1 MRNLFY
7 SSKFLPSIR
16 YWLSETK
23 VIHNWVLLNSLC
35 IIFIWTGL
43 SMVVMAQNGELR
55 GTITDKKTGEPLFGA
70 TVFLIDTDFGAATNS
85 DGQYVLSEIPA
96 NTYNIR
102 VSFIGYQ
109 SQIIYNVVIRSEG
122 NIDVD
127 VQLEQAE
134 FGLDEVV
141 VSVNP
146 FTKLETTPLSIQNL
160 NQQEIAS
167 YPGGNND
174 IAKVIQSFPGVSGSV
189 AGFRNDVIIRGGAP
203 NENVYYLDGIEI
215 PTINHFS
222 TQGSA
227 GGPVGLLNVSF
238 FEGVTLSASSFAASY
253 DNALSGVLE
262 FDQRN
267 GNSREFVGN
276 FRLGSSE
283 SALTFEGP
291 LFKSDKPEANTSYI
305 VSVRRSYL
313 QLLFQAIGLPFL
325 PDYWDYQYKITHQI
339 NSKNEV
345 LFTGVGSID
354 NSSVNELDEFDA
366 EQKAIQDQVPVL
378 EQQSNTIGMRWRHRF
393 NDNKGLMDV
402 IVSQNSL
409 YNKFSRFTDNVNEQ
423 GLYFQNDANEL
434 ERKIRHQIKLFSGS
448 WTYAFGYSVQQVSYD
463 NTTQDLVNDRNFIT
477 DLSFIR
483 YGAHLQ
489 ASAKGLEDR
498 VQFSAGLRVDDND
511 FMEDGI
517 GVLGQISP
525 RISYS
530 YKLDASG
537 QWKWNQA
544 WGIYYKIPPYT
555 ILGFEDNLGIWA
567 NRDAKYIRSE
577 HFVGGFE
584 YVINESSRISLE
596 AFYKKYSNYPVS
608 VADEVSLANKGGGF
622 EVFGSELI
630 QSNGLGRTQG
640 LELLYQQKFTGKW
653 YGIASFTWFKSEFS
667 GSDLVYRPS
676 LWDNQ
681 YLISALG
688 GYKFRNNWEISS
700 RYRYLG
706 RAPFIPTNLV
716 QSLEFYPAIIKDY
729 SSVGQNRL
737 DAYNQVDIRVDKKW
751 SYTSWSLDVFFEVQN
766 ILGNANPEEPS
777 YGLARDENGE
787 VVIPERLL
795 QVNTN
800 TSVNI
805 LPSIGVVINF

>member
-1 MRNLFY
+1 MNVFFY
-7 SSKFLPSIR
+7 HPDSVKGIR
-16 YWLSETK
+16 YIFSVVRLIHTRGLLYRLLVILFWLK
-23 VIHNWVLLNSLC
+23 
-35 IIFIWTGL
+35 L
-43 SMVVMAQNGELR
+43 SMDLMAQNGELR

-70 TVFLIDTDFGAATNS
+70 TVFLIDTDFGTATNS
-85 DGQYVLSEIPA
+85 NGQYLLSEIPA
-96 NTYNIR
+96 STYNIR

-109 SQIIYNVVIRSEG
+109 TQIIYNVVIRSEG
-122 NIDVD
+122 NIDMNA
-127 VQLEQAE
+127 QLEQAE
-134 FGLDEVV
+134 IGLNEVV
-141 VSVNP
+141 VTVNP

-174 IAKVIQSFPGVSGSV
+174 VAKVIQSFPGVSGSV
-189 AGFRNDVIIRGGAP
+189 FGFRNDVIIRGGAP

-253 DNALSGVLE
+253 DNVLSGVLE

-267 GNSREFVGN
+267 GNSRKFVGN

-291 LFKSDKPEANTSYI
+291 LFKSDKSESNTSYI
-305 VSVRRSYL
+305 ISVRRCYL

-325 PDYWDYQYKITHQI
+325 PDYWDYQYKVTHQI
-339 NSKNEV
+339 NSNNEL

-378 EQQSNTIGMRWRHRF
+378 EQQSNTIGFRWRHRF
-393 NDNKGLMDV
+393 NNNNGLMDV

-434 ERKIRHQIKLFSGS
+434 EQKLKHQFKLFSGS
-448 WTYAFGYSVQQVSYD
+448 WTYTFGYSVQQVAYN
-463 NTTQDLVNDRNFIT
+463 NTTQDLVNDRNFIA
-477 DLSFIR
+477 DLTFLR

-489 ASAKGLEDR
+489 ASTKWLKDR
-498 VQFSAGLRVDDND
+498 FQFSAGLRFDDND
-511 FMEDGI
+511 FMRDGV
-517 GVLGQISP
+517 GLFGQISP

-530 YKLDASG
+530 FKLDPSG
-537 QWKWNQA
+537 QWKWNQS

-555 ILGFEDNLGIWA
+555 ILGFEDNLGAWV
-567 NRDAKYIRSE
+567 NREAKYVRSE

-596 AFYKKYSNYPVS
+596 AFYKKYFNYPVS
-608 VADEVSLANKGGGF
+608 VAEDVSLANKGGGF
-622 EVFGSELI
+622 EVFGSEFI
-630 QSNGLGRTQG
+630 QSDGLGRTQG

-653 YGIASFTWFKSEFS
+653 YGIASFTLFKSEFS

-681 YLISALG
+681 FLISALG

-700 RYRYLG
+700 RFRYLG
-706 RAPFIPTNLV
+706 RAPFIPTNLE

-787 VVIPERLL
+787 VVIPERLV

-800 TSVNI
+800 TSVNV

>member
-7 SSKFLPSIR
+7 SSKYLPSIR

-35 IIFIWTGL
+35 IIFIWTVL

-267 GNSREFVGN
+267 GNSREFVSN

-345 LFTGVGSID
+345 FFTGVGSID

-409 YNKFSRFTDNVNEQ
+409 YNKFSSFTDNVNEQ

-567 NRDAKYIRSE
+567 NREAKYIRSE

-706 RAPFIPTNLV
+706 RAPFIPTNLA

-787 VVIPERLL
+787 VVIPERLV

>member
-1 MRNLFY
+1 MNVFFY
-7 SSKFLPSIR
+7 HPDSLKGIR
-16 YWLSETK
+16 YVLSVVRLIHTRGLLHRLLIILFWL
-23 VIHNWVLLNSLC
+23 I
-35 IIFIWTGL
+35 L
-43 SMVVMAQNGELR
+43 SMNLMAQNGELR

-85 DGQYVLSEIPA
+85 SGQYVLSEIPA
-96 NTYNIR
+96 STYNIR

-109 SQIIYNVVIRSEG
+109 TQIIYNVVIRSEG
-122 NIDVD
+122 NIDMD
-127 VQLEQAE
+127 AQLEQVE
-134 FGLDEVV
+134 IGLNEVV
-141 VSVNP
+141 ITVNP

-189 AGFRNDVIIRGGAP
+189 VGFRNDVIIRGGAP

-253 DNALSGVLE
+253 DNVLSGVLE

-267 GNSREFVGN
+267 GNSRNFVGN

-291 LFKSDKPEANTSYI
+291 LFKSDKSVANTSYI
-305 VSVRRSYL
+305 ISVRRSYL
-313 QLLFQAIGLPFL
+313 QLLFKAIGLPFL
-325 PDYWDYQYKITHQI
+325 PDYWDYQYKVSHQI
-339 NSKNEV
+339 NSNNEL

-378 EQQSNTIGMRWRHRF
+378 EQQSNTIGFRWRHRF
-393 NDNKGLMDV
+393 NNNNGLMDV

-409 YNKFSRFTDNVNEQ
+409 YNKFSRFADNVNEQ
-423 GLYFQNDANEL
+423 GLYFQNDANEFEKKL
-434 ERKIRHQIKLFSGS
+434 RHQFKLFSGP
-448 WTYAFGYSVQQVSYD
+448 WTYAFGYTVQQVAYN

-477 DLSFIR
+477 DLTFLR

-489 ASAKGLEDR
+489 ASTKGLKDR
-498 VQFSAGLRVDDND
+498 LQFSAGLRFDDNN
-511 FMEDGI
+511 FTRDG
-517 GVLGQISP
+517 VSLFGQISP

-530 YKLDASG
+530 FKFDPSG
-537 QWKWNQA
+537 QWKWNQS

-555 ILGFEDNLGIWA
+555 ILGFEDNMGFWA
-567 NRDAKYIRSE
+567 NREAKYVRSE

-584 YVINESSRISLE
+584 YVIDESSRISLE
-596 AFYKKYSNYPVS
+596 AFYKKYSNYPIS
-608 VADEVSLANKGGGF
+608 VVDEVSLANKGGGF

-640 LELLYQQKFTGKW
+640 VELLFQQKFTGKW
-653 YGIASFTWFKSEFS
+653 YGIASFTWYKSEFS

-681 YLISALG
+681 FLISALA
-688 GYKFRNNWEISS
+688 GYKLRNNWEINS

-706 RAPFIPTNLV
+706 RAPFIPTNLD
-716 QSLEFYPAIIKDY
+716 QTLEFYPAIIKDY
-729 SSVGQNRL
+729 SSIGQNRL
-737 DAYNQVDIRVDKKW
+737 NAYNQVDIRIDKKW
-751 SYTSWSLDVFFEVQN
+751 SYTAWSLDVFFEVQN

-777 YGLARDENGE
+777 YGLARDKTGD
-787 VVIPERLL
+787 VLIPESLV
-795 QVNTN
+795 QVNTS
-800 TSVNI
+800 TSVNV
-805 LPSIGVVINF
+805 LPSIGLVVNF

>member
-1 MRNLFY
+1 MNVFFY
-7 SSKFLPSIR
+7 HPDSLKGIR
-16 YWLSETK
+16 YVLSVVRLIHTRGLLHRLLIILFWL
-23 VIHNWVLLNSLC
+23 I
-35 IIFIWTGL
+35 L
-43 SMVVMAQNGELR
+43 SMNLMAQNGELR

-85 DGQYVLSEIPA
+85 SGQYVLSEIPA
-96 NTYNIR
+96 STYNIR

-109 SQIIYNVVIRSEG
+109 TQIIYNVVIRSEG
-122 NIDVD
+122 NIDMD
-127 VQLEQAE
+127 AQLEQVE
-134 FGLDEVV
+134 IGLNEVV
-141 VSVNP
+141 ITVNP

-189 AGFRNDVIIRGGAP
+189 VGFRNDVIIRGGAP

-253 DNALSGVLE
+253 DNVLSGVLE

-267 GNSREFVGN
+267 GNSRNFVGN

-291 LFKSDKPEANTSYI
+291 LFKSDKSEANTSYI
-305 VSVRRSYL
+305 ISVRRSYL
-313 QLLFQAIGLPFL
+313 QLLFKAIGLPFL
-325 PDYWDYQYKITHQI
+325 PDYWDYQYKVSHQI
-339 NSKNEV
+339 NSNNEL

-378 EQQSNTIGMRWRHRF
+378 EQQSNTIGFRWRHRF
-393 NDNKGLMDV
+393 NNNNGLMDV

-409 YNKFSRFTDNVNEQ
+409 YNKFSRFADNVNEQ
-423 GLYFQNDANEL
+423 GLYFQNDANEFEKKL
-434 ERKIRHQIKLFSGS
+434 RHQFKLFSGP
-448 WTYAFGYSVQQVSYD
+448 WTYAFGYTVQQVAYN

-477 DLSFIR
+477 DLTFLR

-489 ASAKGLEDR
+489 ASTKGLKDR
-498 VQFSAGLRVDDND
+498 LQFSAGLRFDDNN
-511 FMEDGI
+511 FTRDG
-517 GVLGQISP
+517 VSLFGQISP

-530 YKLDASG
+530 FKFDPSG
-537 QWKWNQA
+537 QWKWNQS

-555 ILGFEDNLGIWA
+555 ILGFEDNMGFWA
-567 NRDAKYIRSE
+567 NREAKYVRSE

-584 YVINESSRISLE
+584 YVIDESSRISLE
-596 AFYKKYSNYPVS
+596 AFYKKYSNYPIS
-608 VADEVSLANKGGGF
+608 VVDEVSLANKGGGF

-640 LELLYQQKFTGKW
+640 VELLFQQKFTGKW
-653 YGIASFTWFKSEFS
+653 YGIASFTWYKSEFS

-681 YLISALG
+681 FLISALA
-688 GYKFRNNWEISS
+688 GYKLRNNWEINS

-706 RAPFIPTNLV
+706 RAPFIPTNLD
-716 QSLEFYPAIIKDY
+716 QTLEFYPAIIKDY
-729 SSVGQNRL
+729 SSIGQNRL
-737 DAYNQVDIRVDKKW
+737 NAYNQVDIRIDKKW
-751 SYTSWSLDVFFEVQN
+751 SYTAWSLDVFFEVQN

-777 YGLARDENGE
+777 YGLARDKTGD
-787 VVIPERLL
+787 VLIPESLV
-795 QVNTN
+795 QVNTS
-800 TSVNI
+800 TSVNV
-805 LPSIGVVINF
+805 LPSIGLVVNF